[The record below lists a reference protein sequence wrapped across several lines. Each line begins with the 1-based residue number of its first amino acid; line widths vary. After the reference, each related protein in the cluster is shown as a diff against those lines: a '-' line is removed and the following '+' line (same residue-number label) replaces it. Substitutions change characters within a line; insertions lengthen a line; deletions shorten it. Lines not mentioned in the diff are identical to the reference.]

1 MCVCVCVYKK
11 FYIYILKEN
20 SSHILVS
27 SYNAG
32 LLTSSLTHLV
42 SYNLHNSFVFQ
53 LISHEDKFGNYFML
67 LLRGD

>member
-1 MCVCVCVYKK
+1 MCVCVYNF

-20 SSHILVS
+20 SSHILVT

-32 LLTSSLTHLV
+32 LLTSSLTRLV

-53 LISHEDKFGNYFML
+53 LINHEHKFGNYFML
-67 LLRGD
+67 LLRRD